1 MKRCVT
7 KTGECPITGM
17 QVSSSRTQ
25 MIQMNDAGPNPRTS
39 THLFHQQKKEAG
51 TGTAGRKYISSAFQY
66 DCSSGCGSPSGITM
80 CAVSGYSPWQ
90 TGNKKTKQQIRKK
103 TDGKFSCL
111 SFFDQKVLSA
121 KKNRGSAFAKQQY
134 NQNHRIPGGF

>member
-25 MIQMNDAGPNPRTS
+25 MIRMSDAGPNLRTS
-39 THLFHQQKKEAG
+39 THLFYQQKEEAR
-51 TGTAGRKYISSAFQY
+51 TGTAGRKYTSSAFQY
-66 DCSSGCGSPSGITM
+66 DYSSGCGSPSGITI

-90 TGNKKTKQQIRKK
+90 TGNKHKTANKKQDRREIFLPVFFLTKK
-103 TDGKFSCL
+103 CYP
-111 SFFDQKVLSA
+111 Q
-121 KKNRGSAFAKQQY
+121 KNRGSAFAKQQY